1 MDRNNTRQEDVGH
14 RPRKY
19 RRKLLVNPMFQ
30 LRYACVL
37 TVAIFISSSLL
48 STVLFG
54 ILHQQARLRQAYP
67 GVSTQVSLVI
77 LLAALGFAALTA
89 TGVACWWF
97 VVSRRVCGPLIVME
111 RWLNEL
117 GAGRLPDLRPLRR
130 NDEFK
135 EFYAAFSKMVKHLK
149 VRKQAEL
156 AEFTSALRAACS
168 TADADEQALRD
179 ALDTLKTHLEKWR
192 NDAADFLLT
201 QAEEV
206 ETGVKRKERVPA
218 DVLA

>member
-1 MDRNNTRQEDVGH
+1 MDRKNTRQEDVDQ

-67 GVSTQVSLVI
+67 GVATQVSLII

-135 EFYAAFSKMVKHLK
+135 EFYAAFSKMVERLK
-149 VRKQAEL
+149 RRKQAEL
-156 AEFTSALRAACS
+156 AEFTSALHTACL
-168 TADADEQALRD
+168 TADADEHTLRD
-179 ALDTLKTHLEKWR
+179 ALDTLKTNLEKWR

-201 QAEEV
+201 QPEQV
-206 ETGVKRKERVPA
+206 ETVAKPKERVPA

>member
-1 MDRNNTRQEDVGH
+1 MDTNRTRQEDMDH
-14 RPRKY
+14 RPQKH
-19 RRKLLVNPMFQ
+19 RRRLLVNPMFQ

-67 GVSTQVSLVI
+67 GIATQVSLVI
-77 LLAALGFAALTA
+77 LFAGLGFAALTA

-117 GAGRLPDLRPLRR
+117 GAGQVPDLRPLRR

-135 EFYAAFSKMVKHLK
+135 EFYAAFSRMVANLK
-149 VRKQAEL
+149 ARKQVEL
-156 AEFTSALRAACS
+156 AEFTSALHTVCS

-192 NDAADFLLT
+192 NEAADFLLM
-201 QAEEV
+201 QPEQL
-206 ETGVKRKERVPA
+206 ETAVKPKKRVPA
-218 DVLA
+218 DVMA